1 MADLLLQTS
10 HQGHLVSLCE
20 CKSCAICMV
29 KCWLCDNRE
38 HGREKEEGRKWKG
51 ERGREMEKDKDSKEN
66 DAAIHAEAL
75 VV

>member
-1 MADLLLQTS
+1 
-10 HQGHLVSLCE
+10 
-20 CKSCAICMV
+20 MV

-66 DAAIHAEAL
+66 DAVIHVEVL